1 MDGHPS
7 TGPTSLNASPF
18 KGGPVGSTDSEI
30 QSVSMP
36 QPSREDFGTQWYLP
50 APSCEVRSLPAH
62 LARAVISKQAM
73 KPARRSYPRKSTAGK
88 QYKEYLKALA
98 AKRTI
103 RGRSHNPASSILPPA
118 CSSSQTG
125 PIASNLKE
133 VRTCACPAGLGAP
146 CPLGRRSCSGL
157 AGRMCLPLGRRGLM
171 ADLHEVPA
179 KDERHRSLIRIT

>member
-7 TGPTSLNASPF
+7 TGPTSLNASTL
-18 KGGPVGSTDSEI
+18 KGGLFGSTNSEI

-50 APSCEVRSLPAH
+50 APSFEVRSLPAH

-73 KPARRSYPRKSTAGK
+73 KQARRSYPRKSTAGK

-98 AKRTI
+98 AKRTM
-103 RGRSHNPASSILPPA
+103 RGRPHNPASSILPPA

-125 PIASNLKE
+125 PIASNLKD
-133 VRTCACPAGLGAP
+133 PAGLGAP

-157 AGRMCLPLGRRGLM
+157 AGRMCLPLGTRGLM
-171 ADLHEVPA
+171 AALQEVA
-179 KDERHRSLIRIT
+179 AEDGSNHSLVGIT